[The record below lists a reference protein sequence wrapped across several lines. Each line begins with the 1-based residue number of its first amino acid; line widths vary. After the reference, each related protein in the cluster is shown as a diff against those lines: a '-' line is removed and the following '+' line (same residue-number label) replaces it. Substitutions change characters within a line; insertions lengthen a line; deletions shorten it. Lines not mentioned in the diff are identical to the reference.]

1 MHWIQSMPRIVL
13 TAAFASLLFA
23 SLLLGGFATAADP
36 STSPQGQQPPSQSQT
51 APQTTDDNPLI
62 IDTDPSL
69 PDAFPHRNYQVRFA
83 AHGGIPPLR
92 WRLEAGALPPGLK
105 LDPTGFLHGQ
115 PEHGGE
121 FRFTVSATDSDNP
134 SRSVKRDFLVHVRS
148 AFNLA
153 WKSPARVNGNR
164 IDGSVVVSNTTPD
177 DIDLTFVVLAV
188 DTNGRA
194 TAIGYQH
201 FPLPSGAIG
210 QELPFGDTMAR
221 GNYEVNID
229 VVGEVAD
236 KNLIYREHMQTPS
249 RLQVTVGP

>member
-1 MHWIQSMPRIVL
+1 MRWIQPMQRMIL
-13 TAAFASLLFA
+13 TAVSVSLLMSRFA
-23 SLLLGGFATAADP
+23 AAVDP
-36 STSPQGQQPPSQSQT
+36 LTSSQAEQQPPTQGQS
-51 APQTTDDNPLI
+51 APQTTDDNALI

-69 PDAFPHRNYQVRFA
+69 PDAFPHRNYQVRFT

-92 WRLEAGALPPGLK
+92 WNRAAGTLPPGLK
-105 LDPTGFLHGQ
+105 LEPSGLLHGE
-115 PEHGGE
+115 PDRGGE
-121 FRFTVSATDSDNP
+121 FRFTISATDNDNP
-134 SRSVKRDFLVHVRS
+134 SRSVQREFLIRVRS
-148 AFNLA
+148 AFNLT

-177 DIDLTFVVLAV
+177 DIDLTFIVLAV

-201 FPLPSGAIG
+201 FPLPSGATG

-221 GNYEVNID
+221 GNYVVNVD

-236 KNLIYREHMQTPS
+236 KNLIYREHMQTQGP
-249 RLQVTVGP
+249 LPVTVGP